1 MFFYEVQDNETGEW
15 AYCTNKRDAISA
27 AMEIAKGGYTTGVDL
42 VETEKPSKKM
52 VLACLNQGGMF
63 IGRRMIGTAKAETR
77 FDGDHVVSEA
87 RWEDA

>member
-1 MFFYEVQDNETGEW
+1 MFFYEVQDSMTGEW
-15 AYCTNKRDAISA
+15 SYYTNKREAIST
-27 AMEIAKGGYTTGVDL
+27 AMEIARDGYTTGVDR

-52 VLACLNQGGMF
+52 ALACLNQGGMF
-63 IGRRMIGTAKAETR
+63 IGRTMIGTAKAETR